1 MQKCLLFLLQFLKG
15 GVHCPFPT
23 ISTSPTEDH
32 LSLVKMPNSLYKM
45 SRHLRITW
53 VTDHFTLDSKNL
65 FEYLV
70 RLAECLRIR
79 AGEFPK
85 NFYAPG
91 LKAGFW
97 SKKCPQK
104 AGEPYAQFPP
114 SEIWAIVTTLIKIW
128 VNTITQISEG
138 ENWA

>member
-1 MQKCLLFLLQFLKG
+1 MHLIYPQK
-15 GVHCPFPT
+15 
-23 ISTSPTEDH
+23 S
-32 LSLVKMPNSLYKM
+32 M
-45 SRHLRITW
+45 S
-53 VTDHFTLDSKNL
+53 
-65 FEYLV
+65 
-70 RLAECLRIR
+70 IR

-85 NFYAPG
+85 AFYAPG

-104 AGEPYAQFPP
+104 AGEPYAQFSP
-114 SEIWAIVTTLIKIW
+114 SEIWAIVTTLIKIL